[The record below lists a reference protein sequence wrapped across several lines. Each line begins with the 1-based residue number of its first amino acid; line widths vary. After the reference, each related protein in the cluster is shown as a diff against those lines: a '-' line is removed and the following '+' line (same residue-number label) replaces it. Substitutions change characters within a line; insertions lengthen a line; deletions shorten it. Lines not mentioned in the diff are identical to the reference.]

1 MFSATL
7 RNTWL
12 LSAALRST
20 PQHSRAPASL
30 VRWFAAESRGSSKV
44 LRKGAENNDGAA
56 QRITSVAG
64 QTPVRRKQVYI
75 FPEENRLLIRAPAID
90 PRHQCYFPQHQ
101 SFFEQHHRC
110 FPQHHRCFPEIV
122 LVCGENA
129 GAAGR
134 VVGAL
139 GPFLTL

>member
-30 VRWFAAESRGSSKV
+30 VRWFAAESRGSSEV

-56 QRITSVAG
+56 ENNDGAAQRNSGVEGSNTGVAG
-64 QTPVRRKQVYI
+64 QTLVRGKQVYI
-75 FPEENRLLIRAPAID
+75 FPEEKPSPD
-90 PRHQCYFPQHQ
+90 PRT
-101 SFFEQHHRC
+101 SD
-110 FPQHHRCFPEIV
+110 
-122 LVCGENA
+122 
-129 GAAGR
+129 
-134 VVGAL
+134 
-139 GPFLTL
+139 